1 MAGTHHPSPF
11 CLSGKA
17 ENWGGALLC
26 FAAASLAHRDTEERG
41 RVSYG
46 AAYTF
51 HLNSFIRILVTAI
64 LLVNFRFSIWFSVK
78 PSVILVLPKCYLF
91 SYLCCDLLHAPA
103 PPDTDPTTNPQP
115 KKRNMK
121 IKLRSKKEK
130 NWIPYLILKNFIFYI
145 VRILYFMMWWILKKL
160 LFKGL
165 RNIYCR
171 EACVLS

>member
-1 MAGTHHPSPF
+1 MKWTPRSCDVEFSYKTWGRNLVTVSLLFVSILNSQFFWLDHMAGTHHPSPF

-17 ENWGGALLC
+17 EKWGGVLLC
-26 FAAASLAHRDTEERG
+26 FAASSLAHRDTEERG

-103 PPDTDPTTNPQP
+103 PPDTDPTTNPQQ

-130 NWIPYLILKNFIFYI
+130 N
-145 VRILYFMMWWILKKL
+145 
-160 LFKGL
+160 
-165 RNIYCR
+165 
-171 EACVLS
+171 